1 MARRI
6 SVVVAHDETATIRQ
20 ISEHIPEDAGIEFV
34 DVYDSLKLNVDV
46 ILRMDVDLLLVA
58 CREGSGDALELV
70 QLWHTA
76 RSRTPV
82 LVATH
87 GTDHDFVQAAFA
99 AGADD
104 MIVLHPGPYIPEQIQ
119 RDVEFTIRK
128 AVTRNR
134 GPVDGSAEAGTLIA
148 VLGSK
153 GGVGKTVSATNLSA
167 ALAKR
172 GHRTVLVDLD
182 LQFGD
187 DALALGLVP
196 ETTLFDLAVSGG
208 SLDAEKLEDFMLRHS
223 SGLRVLAAPARPDQA
238 VSVTAQMMGSV
249 YALLRE
255 EYDYVV
261 VDTPPSFTAEVITTV
276 DVANWICMV
285 AMFDALSLKNTRLG
299 LETLEL
305 MGHPPDQ
312 VRVVLNRAG
321 TQVGIAD
328 ADAVTILGRKPDV
341 FIPSDREITVSINDG
356 VPVVLSGSRSEAARS
371 LDSLADLF
379 LKPKTEVQASAGD
392 PERLRVKRPRFWGRR
407 RRAAASASASTNLA
421 REL

>member
-6 SVVVAHDETATIRQ
+6 TAAVIHDETAAIRL
-20 ISEHIPEDAGIEFV
+20 INEHIPDDAGIDIT
-34 DVYDSLKLNVDV
+34 DVFATFDLNADA
-46 ILRMDVDLLLVA
+46 ILRLDVDLVLVA
-58 CREGSGDALELV
+58 CREGSSGALDLLR
-70 QLWHTA
+70 LWHTV

-82 LVATH
+82 VILSH
-87 GTDHDFVQAAFA
+87 GSDHEFVQAAFA

-104 MIVLHPGPYIPEQIQ
+104 FLVLHPGPYIPEQIA
-119 RDVEFTIRK
+119 RDVEFAIRK

-134 GPVDGSAEAGTLIA
+134 SATERGPDAGSLIC

-153 GGVGKTVSATNLSA
+153 GGVGKTVAATNLGA
-167 ALAKR
+167 ALATR
-172 GHRTVLVDLD
+172 GKRTVLIDLD

-187 DALALGLVP
+187 VALALGLAP

-208 SLDAEKLEDFMLRHS
+208 SLDADKLDDFMLRHP

-238 VSVTAQMMGSV
+238 VSVTAQMLTTV

-255 EYDYVV
+255 DYDFIV
-261 VDTPPSFTAEVITTV
+261 VDTPPAFTSEVIATV

-299 LETLEL
+299 LDTLEL

-321 TQVGIAD
+321 TNVGISD
-328 ADAVTILGRKPDV
+328 SEAVQILGRTPDV
-341 FIPSDREITVSINDG
+341 LVPSDREIPISINDG
-356 VPVVLSGSRSEAARS
+356 VPITLSGSRSMAA
-371 LDSLADLF
+371 LAINSLADMF
-379 LKPKTEVQASAGD
+379 VQDELTGESAKAA
-392 PERLRVKRPRFWGRR
+392 PLRVKQRR
-407 RRAAASASASTNLA
+407 RLFRRKPVASKAELASGH
-421 REL
+421 